1 MGLPYEHLKYIE
13 MLIANEGR
21 PQEVLFLG
29 RQNMDRF
36 SRRGLKII
44 ERNYK
49 SVNKK
54 VPDLREVL
62 YADMFMLDC
71 GWTTKADI
79 LDISNYEGANLIYDL
94 NHKIDL
100 GLTYDLI
107 IDGGTVEHIF
117 NVPLVLENIS
127 SFLKVGGRVL
137 HFNPANNQMGH
148 GMYQFSPEFFSS
160 VYSEKN
166 GFPNTKIFLHDWRK
180 KRKLYQVKTQNLG
193 SRRVEIRSSGRLDL
207 WCDAKKFQDMP
218 TRDVQQSDYL
228 LNWQGFKEVRVSD
241 EEFMIKYGKFS
252 TLLMKIRKNRLMY
265 AVAIYLYQIYI
276 RLFCYRVSWM
286 NQNLVVIPWK

>member
-1 MGLPYEHLKYIE
+1 MGIDYEHLKYIE
-13 MLIANEGR
+13 ILIANEGR

-29 RQNMDRF
+29 RQNIKDF
-36 SRRGLKII
+36 SKRASELIQ
-44 ERNYK
+44 RNYK

-54 VPDLREVL
+54 VPDRREVL

-71 GWTTKADI
+71 GWTTKADT

-94 NHKIDL
+94 NHRIDL

-107 IDGGTVEHIF
+107 VDGGTLEHIY
-117 NVPLVLENIS
+117 NVPLALENIS
-127 SFLKVGGRVL
+127 SLLKVGGRVL
-137 HFNPANNQMGH
+137 HFVPGNNQMGH

-166 GFPNTKIFLHDWRK
+166 GFLDTKIFLHDWSK

-207 WCDAKKFQDMP
+207 WCDTKKSQD
-218 TRDVQQSDYL
+218 TSTGEVQQSDYL
-228 LNWQGFKEVRVSD
+228 LNWQEFKEVRVSD
-241 EEFMIKYGKFS
+241 EEFKIKYGKFS
-252 TLLMKIRKNRLMY
+252 TVLLKIRKNTVMY
-265 AVAIYLYQIYI
+265 PVAIYLYHIYL
-276 RLFCYRVSWM
+276 RLFCLRVSRM